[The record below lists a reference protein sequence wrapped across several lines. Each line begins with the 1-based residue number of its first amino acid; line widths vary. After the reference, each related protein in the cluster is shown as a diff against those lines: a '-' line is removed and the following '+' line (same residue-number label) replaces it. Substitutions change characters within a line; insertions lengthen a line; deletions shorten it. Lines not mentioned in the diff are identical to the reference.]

1 MFKFISI
8 FQQWRHQTSNT
19 PPLVVQA
26 MNKEPQHCS
35 LRHSVGYKLMF
46 QAPRWQHVKITSL
59 KSSEWTE
66 QKNPSEDTRQKPGW
80 DRVLFFVIQW
90 KPTFLKNKSPPV
102 QRILENLSASTR
114 FGTFPTWGGISMII
128 SGLSATRCRS
138 GECSCLTAGKSD
150 LDFECDWLDI

>member
-1 MFKFISI
+1 
-8 FQQWRHQTSNT
+8 
-19 PPLVVQA
+19 

-114 FGTFPTWGGISMII
+114 FGTVPTWGRDFHDH
-128 SGLSATRCRS
+128 LRA
-138 GECSCLTAGKSD
+138 ECHTVQERWVLLPYSRKIRPGFWMWLTGYLINVLMLMLTICQSVHSS
-150 LDFECDWLDI
+150 LFGVYL